1 MTQPLQLP
9 KAAPKDTDTATSDP
23 TTLRKLYFLR
33 FAFAAIW
40 AGLLFATADTL
51 GPASVA
57 LLLVYP
63 LFDIASAV
71 VDARSTRARGGRA
84 SVLLVNIAVSSLTV
98 AGLAAAATSG
108 IPAVLRVW
116 GAWAITAGLVQ
127 LVAGA
132 VRRSMGGQW
141 AMIIS
146 GAISTFAGASFVL
159 QAGADD
165 PSLGALAGYAFLGG
179 VFFLVAAFRLS
190 TAARHKA

>member
-1 MTQPLQLP
+1 M
-9 KAAPKDTDTATSDP
+9 DTATATATSDP
-23 TTLRKLYFLR
+23 ATLRKLYFLR

-40 AGLLFATADTL
+40 AALLFTTADTL

-57 LLLVYP
+57 LLLIYP
-63 LFDIASAV
+63 LFDVASAV
-71 VDARSTRARGGRA
+71 VDARSTRARGGTA
-84 SVLLVNIAVSSLTV
+84 SALFVNIAVSSLTV

-116 GAWAITAGLVQ
+116 GAWAITAGVVQ
-127 LVAGA
+127 LIAGA
-132 VRRSMGGQW
+132 VRRGMGGQW

-146 GAISTFAGASFVL
+146 GAISTFAGASFLL

-179 VFFLVAAFRLS
+179 VFFLISAFRLS
-190 TAARHKA
+190 TAARHGA